1 MCTRYPII
9 NRVSELKVHIELTR
23 FVQPEKIEI
32 DANERA
38 VNEKSQYCFFVCTTF
53 DSFLNDLNESSKGLC
68 PLCFSLFFCCFNS
81 NIRCSFA
88 SFFLRFLSLRSCLLC
103 SCCNFN
109 ACCDFVPIPVPIVC
123 FFTSRCIRFGFLF
136 ISFTTVS
143 TAGLNFKLK

>member
-53 DSFLNDLNESSKGLC
+53 DSFLNDLNESSKGLM
-68 PLCFSLFFCCFNS
+68 PLMLFSFLLLFQLKHSLFF
-81 NIRCSFA
+81 RL
-88 SFFLRFLSLRSCLLC
+88 FFLAASLFTHLFVLFLL
-103 SCCNFN
+103 
-109 ACCDFVPIPVPIVC
+109 
-123 FFTSRCIRFGFLF
+123 
-136 ISFTTVS
+136 
-143 TAGLNFKLK
+143 